1 MTKRE
6 LLKTKRKG
14 NERETKSKIERK
26 YMDGEMHEQNNK
38 LTQDTLIDWKCLL
51 PFACKTAKTLNNQ

>member
-14 NERETKSKIERK
+14 NERETKRKIEWK
-26 YMDGEMHEQNNK
+26 YVDGEMHEQNIK

-51 PFACKTAKTLNNQ
+51 PFAFKTA

>member
-14 NERETKSKIERK
+14 NERETKRKIERK
-26 YMDGEMHEQNNK
+26 YVDGEMHE
-38 LTQDTLIDWKCLL
+38 
-51 PFACKTAKTLNNQ
+51 